1 MAGTLLV
8 DVVTSTATLYSGE
21 VRQVIATSPT
31 GEFGVLPMHAP
42 MVTELGSGELRLTL
56 DTTAQDVDV
65 YALQG
70 GYLQV
75 ALDHVTVLTDRA
87 VSIKDTDGSK
97 LREQFDMLKAERD
110 ALPNDEEHVDARS
123 DLQREMDWLS
133 SVLAVLGHHGH
144 S

>member
-8 DVVTSTATLYSGE
+8 DVVTPTATLYSGE
-21 VRQVIATSPT
+21 VRQVVATSPM
-31 GEFGVLPMHAP
+31 GEFGILPLHAP

-56 DTTAQDVDV
+56 DNQAADVDV

-87 VSIKDTDGSK
+87 VAIAGINGHELS
-97 LREQFDMLKAERD
+97 EQFDALKAERD
-110 ALPNDEEHVDARS
+110 ALPADEEHVDARS
-123 DLQREMDWLS
+123 DLQREMDWLG
-133 SVLAVLGHHGH
+133 SVLAVLRHHGH
-144 S
+144 G

>member
-8 DVVTSTATLYSGE
+8 DVVTPTSTLYSGE
-21 VRQVIATSPT
+21 VRQVIATSPV

-42 MVTELGSGELRLTL
+42 MVCELGSGELRLTM
-56 DTTAQDVDV
+56 DNAAQDVEV

-87 VSIKDTDGSK
+87 VAIKGLVRAD
-97 LREQFDMLKAERD
+97 LQAQFDALKAEHD
-110 ALPNDEEHVDARS
+110 ALPDDEAHIDARS
-123 DLQREMDWLS
+123 DLKREMDWLR
-133 SVLAVLGHHGH
+133 SVLKVLEQH
-144 S
+144 

>member
-8 DVVTSTATLYSGE
+8 DVVTPTATIYSGE
-21 VRQVIATSPT
+21 VRQVIATSPL
-31 GEFGVLPMHAP
+31 GELGILPLHAP

-56 DTTAQDVDV
+56 NNAAQDVDV

-75 ALDHVTVLTDRA
+75 AMDHVTVLTDRA
-87 VSIKDTDGSK
+87 VAIAGIDGQK
-97 LREQFDMLKAERD
+97 LKEQFDALKAERD
-110 ALPNDEEHVDARS
+110 ALPDDEEHVDERS

-133 SVLAVLGHHGH
+133 AVLAVLRHHGH

>member
-8 DVVTSTATLYSGE
+8 DVVTPTSTLYSGE
-21 VRQVIATSPT
+21 VRQVIATSPD

-42 MVTELGSGELRLTL
+42 MVCELGRGELRLTM
-56 DTTAQDVDV
+56 DNATADVEV

-75 ALDHVTVLTDRA
+75 ALDHVTLLTDRA
-87 VSIKDTDGSK
+87 VAVKGLDTADLK
-97 LREQFDMLKAERD
+97 AQYDALKAERD
-110 ALPNDEEHVDARS
+110 ALPDDDEHIDVRS

-133 SVLAVLGHHGH
+133 SVLAITGHYN
-144 S
+144 

>member
-8 DVVTSTATLYSGE
+8 DVVTPTATLYSGE
-21 VRQVIATSPT
+21 VRQVIATAPT

-42 MVTELGSGELRLTL
+42 MVCELGRGELRLTL
-56 DTTAQDVDV
+56 DNQEREVDV

-87 VSIKDTDGSK
+87 LAVKGLDASELNAQLSALKD
-97 LREQFDMLKAERD
+97 ERD
-110 ALPNDEEHVDARS
+110 ALPDDEEHIDARA
-123 DLQREMDWLS
+123 DLTREMDWVKN
-133 SVLAVLGHHGH
+133 VLAVLGHYGND
-144 S
+144 